1 MNKEIYVIDPH
12 PENENI
18 IFSGDFDGNII
29 IWDIQLGIIL
39 NIFREL
45 AMPISQP
52 NLETPIVDGRFSP
65 DGLSFI
71 FSNFYGT
78 YSVYGYG

>member
-45 AMPISQP
+45 AMPIS
-52 NLETPIVDGRFSP
+52 
-65 DGLSFI
+65 
-71 FSNFYGT
+71 
-78 YSVYGYG
+78 